1 MTNSGKMV
9 VDTDILIDFLRGFS
23 SAADFIELNSENI
36 FISSVTVTEIYSGV
50 KSEKEE
56 QDIEALLE
64 LITIINVNREIA
76 RDGGLI
82 RKVYTKSHGTG
93 IIDSIIASTA
103 LNHEMPLAT
112 LNQKHYPMI
121 ENLIVPYQKS

>member
-1 MTNSGKMV
+1 MTSSGKIV

-23 SAADFIELNSENI
+23 TAADFIELHSESI
-36 FISSVTVTEIYSGV
+36 SISSVTVTEIYSGV

-56 QDIEALLE
+56 QEIEALLE
-64 LITIINVNREIA
+64 LINIINVNREIA

-121 ENLIVPYQKS
+121 EDLIVPYHKS